1 MICFRYNS
9 KSVDVQIKCFSDFAH
24 FGWGDRH
31 LNVQMLRLCVDAQIC
46 QKGILSARSL
56 LCKMIWVF
64 DLLISNWKRVTWVCM
79 NPSGR
84 FSSFESV
91 VPVIRNCSVIGTKK
105 KLALSTQPMRCKT
118 NGDLATL
125 VFPRLVLVTC
135 IARSKCFA
143 SCSYWF
149 IFLLAFRVSDVLAS
163 RNSNEN
169 RSGLF
174 STLK

>member
-9 KSVDVQIKCFSDFAH
+9 KSVDVQIKCFSDFAY

-46 QKGILSARSL
+46 EKGILSARSL

-105 KLALSTQPMRCKT
+105 KTRSIYSTNEMQNQWRLGHARFPALGAGHVHCKKQM
-118 NGDLATL
+118 L
-125 VFPRLVLVTC
+125 
-135 IARSKCFA
+135 CFL
-143 SCSYWF
+143 
-149 IFLLAFRVSDVLAS
+149 FLLVHFLACVSC
-163 RNSNEN
+163 N
-169 RSGLF
+169 
-174 STLK
+174 